1 LNHYRR
7 PLNQRGRRMAV
18 GTLTYKVTVK
28 PRMKWVLII
37 AALLNWDWLTDKCL
51 TSELVVG
58 DAVDL

>member
-1 LNHYRR
+1 
-7 PLNQRGRRMAV
+7 MAV

-51 TSELVVG
+51 TSELVIG
-58 DAVDL
+58 DTVDL

>member
-1 LNHYRR
+1 
-7 PLNQRGRRMAV
+7 MAV
-18 GTLTYKVTVK
+18 GKLTYKVTVK

-51 TSELVVG
+51 TIELVVG